1 MSWPVLLIFPVFEK
15 LKVLSAM
22 SLTVALTMKT
32 NTPVFSI
39 GFQYIRQLAKFGR
52 KRSFIQTPPFS
63 CTRLWRSWSKR
74 FPSFFNIK
82 LPFFS
87 RSLFPVAAIIAAHR
101 AIIVDQLCIL
111 MIAIRQ
117 IQERDKKCI
126 HLGPKMGVGVI
137 VTKLHQLLD
146 NKGNPHQSAGCFK
159 QQPLA
164 ETAKIHPIWLEG
176 VP

>member
-1 MSWPVLLIFPVFEK
+1 MVFNTLGNWPNSAEKDLL
-15 LKVLSAM
+15 S
-22 SLTVALTMKT
+22 
-32 NTPVFSI
+32 
-39 GFQYIRQLAKFGR
+39 
-52 KRSFIQTPPFS
+52 KRRPFS
-63 CTRLWRSWSKR
+63 APACGEADFL
-74 FPSFFNIK
+74 PSLFFNIK

-117 IQERDKKCI
+117 IQGRDKKCI
-126 HLGPKMGVGVI
+126 HLGPKMGIGVI

>member
-1 MSWPVLLIFPVFEK
+1 MVFNTLGNWPNSAEKDLL
-15 LKVLSAM
+15 S
-22 SLTVALTMKT
+22 
-32 NTPVFSI
+32 
-39 GFQYIRQLAKFGR
+39 
-52 KRSFIQTPPFS
+52 KRRPFS
-63 CTRLWRSWSKR
+63 APACGEADPKDFLPYSLIS
-74 FPSFFNIK
+74 SFHFSG
-82 LPFFS
+82 PS

-117 IQERDKKCI
+117 IQGRDKKCI
-126 HLGPKMGVGVI
+126 HLGPKMGIGVI